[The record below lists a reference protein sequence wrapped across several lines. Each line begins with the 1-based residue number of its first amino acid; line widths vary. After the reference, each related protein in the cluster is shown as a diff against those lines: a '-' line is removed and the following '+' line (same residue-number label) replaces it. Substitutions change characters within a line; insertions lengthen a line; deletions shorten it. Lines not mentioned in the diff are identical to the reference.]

1 MNPLTNRMFIVSSNE
16 PQPASA
22 SANPRC
28 MPGGYVD
35 CISGVT
41 ADGKCERSCS
51 QGPGPGGVHSTVTS
65 VMSTLQLLVAHG
77 VQTAVGVR
85 APAERYSRR
94 GLLGRQRYRSP
105 SAISATPTT

>member
-41 ADGKCERSCS
+41 ADGKCERSCI
-51 QGPGPGGVHSTVTS
+51 QGPGPGGVQSTRTS
-65 VMSTLQLLVAHG
+65 LMIHPPLLVVIGVRLQL
-77 VQTAVGVR
+77 T
-85 APAERYSRR
+85 SRTP
-94 GLLGRQRYRSP
+94 GGTVLLRLRCGKC
-105 SAISATPTT
+105 